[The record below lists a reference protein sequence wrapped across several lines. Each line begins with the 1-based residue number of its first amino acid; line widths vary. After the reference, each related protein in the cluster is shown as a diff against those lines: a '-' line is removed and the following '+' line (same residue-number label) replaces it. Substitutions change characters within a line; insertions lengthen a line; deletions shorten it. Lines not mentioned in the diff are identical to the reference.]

1 MIIFLHSARPDT
13 QQDDSVLQASNRS
26 VYDFHEGSDRD
37 DDGMQ
42 LSIDDCPRRA
52 KKQTATATTG
62 SLRMRLPAPVGSRQR
77 RSRQEATTADGQ
89 TTGPDGI
96 ANNGIDTLIRAS
108 NVSSTKYEERPGRTS
123 PSTQEAIVG
132 MLSISQTYMQPGR
145 SGNQRRYLSSPPSS
159 PDDVSLNNV
168 HQDEDYGT
176 FVLIKYTFKAEAR
189 CCFLLCTAW
198 PKLYATGAVFE

>member
-1 MIIFLHSARPDT
+1 M
-13 QQDDSVLQASNRS
+13 LQTSNNRS

-37 DDGMQ
+37 EDGMQ
-42 LSIDDCPRRA
+42 LSIDDSPRRV

-77 RSRQEATTADGQ
+77 RSRQEATTADSQ
-89 TTGPDGI
+89 ATTGPDGV
-96 ANNGIDTLIRAS
+96 AKNGIDTLIRAS
-108 NVSSTKYEERPGRTS
+108 NVTSTKYEERPSGGTS

-176 FVLIKYTFKAEAR
+176 FVLINCTFKAEAR

-198 PKLYATGAVFE
+198 PKLYATGAIFEPN